1 MITSIFRK
9 LRYKSKIFMT
19 MEYIAHYFGI
29 LSTKNR
35 SMEYRSILFKNMD
48 RMSTMFR
55 NFKYMSTLFRNV

>member
-1 MITSIFRK
+1 
-9 LRYKSKIFMT
+9 MT

-55 NFKYMSTLFRNV
+55 NVKYMSTLFRNV